1 MSKFVIAFDVYGTLL
16 DTSSIS
22 GALSETLHLDKNK
35 AEATSALWRR
45 YQLEYT
51 WRLNSMKLYQSFDII
66 TEKSLR
72 HALKESGISFDDPVI
87 KKLMEAYNILPCF
100 PDTAS
105 SVQQLQRSDNMKIV
119 IFTNGTHEM
128 ASKALDAAGLS
139 HFALDVYTVENH
151 KRYKPDPEVYK
162 GLCKHVGKENHPEQ
176 CWLVSGNAF
185 DVTGS
190 LSTGMRAI
198 YVDRARNGWK
208 DELLPLE
215 APRALEPMKIV
226 HGLEEIPGLLA
237 SLE

>member
-151 KRYKPDPEVYK
+151 KRYKPDPEV
-162 GLCKHVGKENHPEQ
+162 
-176 CWLVSGNAF
+176 NAF

-198 YVDRARNGWK
+198 YVDRSRNGWK

-215 APRALEPMKIV
+215 TPGALEPMKIV